1 MPPPVPPRPTY
12 TTLDQARAE
21 QERREREERERRERE
36 RVAELQRERERERE
50 KEKERAEKERQK
62 RTASAGAGPGAD
74 EGESFYDVLGVERD
88 ASQAAIKRAY
98 YRMAVRYHPDKNPD
112 DPHAEEM
119 FKKISEA
126 YQILSDEKKKELY
139 DKYGKSAVGLDQQG
153 GAMDATLLF
162 GVLFGAGK
170 FEDTFG
176 DIEELIDPQM
186 FSEQPMDPEEREKY
200 EKKLQETQD
209 RLVELL
215 KAKLRPFVHG
225 YQKEFSEIV
234 AAEIEEKLNA
244 PGGPS
249 LLAHIA
255 YVYTQEAKSHSG
267 RWLGLEGFVTGIQ
280 ETGHYIS
287 EAASVIGDLSR
298 MQALQKELEKNPEI
312 AQTEQVQQRA
322 ATLGLGLMWRL
333 GKLQI
338 ERAVRQVCRAM
349 FSSRHSATK
358 EERKLHVAALKR
370 LGELYHAAAKNHRT
384 NRAAPSLTDIEEM
397 LLKSHDYAQQKAAS
411 EEERSRAEAEAQ
423 AQAQQAQATTTSTS
437 TSTSP
442 PPTTASSEPP
452 PLEDID
458 EDADAPNAKT
468 NFEALD

>member
-1 MPPPVPPRPTY
+1 M
-12 TTLDQARAE
+12 
-21 QERREREERERRERE
+21 
-36 RVAELQRERERERE
+36 AELQRERERERE
-50 KEKERAEKERQK
+50 REKERAEKERQK
-62 RTASAGAGPGAD
+62 RTAPAGAGPGAD

-200 EKKLQETQD
+200 EKNLQETQD

-225 YQKEFSEIV
+225 YQREFSEIV

-349 FSSRHSATK
+349 FSSRHCPTK

-423 AQAQQAQATTTSTS
+423 AQAQATATSTS
-437 TSTSP
+437 PP

-458 EDADAPNAKT
+458 EDADTPNAKT